1 MELQLQRQQAQAQRQ
16 TLDRL
21 ARRPPAAA
29 AAAVAAVQPSPAP
42 AQPKPE
48 GPSCGGNSSSGFL
61 LSALTPD
68 DLDSGPGSGSTLETS
83 SAKQDVFLAELL
95 LGALSLQSDD
105 HDDQS

>member
-21 ARRPPAAA
+21 ARRPPA

-68 DLDSGPGSGSTLETS
+68 DLDSGPGSGSTLETG